1 MIQVTLEE
9 NQARCDF
16 FKHFQYNT
24 KDKLGTVSVINRQA
38 SNQPTIICV
47 TIASQSEASISVILQ
62 IC

>member
-47 TIASQSEASISVILQ
+47 TIASQSEASI
-62 IC
+62 